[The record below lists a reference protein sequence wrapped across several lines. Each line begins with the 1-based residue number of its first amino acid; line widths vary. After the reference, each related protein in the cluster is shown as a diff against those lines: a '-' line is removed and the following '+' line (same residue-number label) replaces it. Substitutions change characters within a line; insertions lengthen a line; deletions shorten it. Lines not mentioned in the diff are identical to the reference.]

1 MVFVHV
7 FPRVLTI
14 QVLYS
19 FLCYIAKKAEF
30 KKSLVHEKGEDIR
43 IVLKEQEFLT
53 SQILF
58 NNLAQLFFFFWRRIR
73 NIYSALLTRKN
84 TRIIHSHSHQWMERE
99 GGGGWRGYFILLRW
113 DGFMEKKLENRWNW
127 YSSFRCYD
135 VLELIFDRE
144 RPTRISFPFPHHKQY
159 NFPWIHSTETTQM
172 PQQLRKMTAE
182 PREAIWKLAFNP
194 KQSFGVNRRASS
206 CRMAS

>member
-58 NNLAQLFFFFWRRIR
+58 NNLAQLFFFLETNKKYIFGSV
-73 NIYSALLTRKN
+73 NPEKHENYTLTR
-84 TRIIHSHSHQWMERE
+84 T
-99 GGGGWRGYFILLRW
+99 
-113 DGFMEKKLENRWNW
+113 
-127 YSSFRCYD
+127 
-135 VLELIFDRE
+135 
-144 RPTRISFPFPHHKQY
+144 P
-159 NFPWIHSTETTQM
+159 
-172 PQQLRKMTAE
+172 
-182 PREAIWKLAFNP
+182 
-194 KQSFGVNRRASS
+194 VNGE
-206 CRMAS
+206 